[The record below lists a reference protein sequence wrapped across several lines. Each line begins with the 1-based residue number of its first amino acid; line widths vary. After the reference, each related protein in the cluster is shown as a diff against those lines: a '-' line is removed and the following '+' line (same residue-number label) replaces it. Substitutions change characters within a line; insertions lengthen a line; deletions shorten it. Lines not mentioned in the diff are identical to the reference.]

1 MADNRVDH
9 GINGVHQMSDT
20 IINEK
25 VIERVEFIDKE
36 LLLNGEWE
44 RQRNNGYWE
53 KWNISELDRESSVM
67 EKRELITIC
76 QQAVRRYPMMYLQV
90 LAEYIV
96 ELIKQRRA
104 KNNENS

>member
-1 MADNRVDH
+1 MADNRVNH
-9 GINGVHQMSDT
+9 GINGVCEMSDA

-44 RQRNNGYWE
+44 RQRNSEYLE

-67 EKRELITIC
+67 EKRELIAVC

-96 ELIKQRRA
+96 ELIKQRRV

>member
-9 GINGVHQMSDT
+9 GVNGVCQMNDT

-25 VIERVEFIDKE
+25 VIERVDFIDKE

-53 KWNISELDRESSVM
+53 KWNISELDRESAVM
-67 EKRELITIC
+67 EKRELIAVC

-96 ELIKQRRA
+96 ELIKQRRV